1 MATTSAVSE
10 WVPPFK
16 GLYFDNPTPVTG
28 QTFCEVPGSD
38 EADIEKTLD
47 EKTLDAA
54 HATASHGRT
63 TR

>member
-10 WVPPFK
+10 WVPPVK

-28 QTFCEVPGSD
+28 QMFCEVPRSD
-38 EADIEKTLD
+38 EAYI